1 MKEWVIWIIVLDAM
15 VFMLLKL
22 VFLNH
27 YLVNCLSLV
36 SAAIIKYH
44 RLGSFKREEVHDHP

>member
-1 MKEWVIWIIVLDAM
+1 MKKWVIWIIVLDAM

-44 RLGSFKREEVHDHP
+44 RLGSFKREEAHDHP